1 MVRKQKNGEQMR
13 KTIVENNRIFSDE
26 AVVEFVKKGEY
37 QFLPEIIDRYM
48 PLIVSTAKA
57 YLPQQNI
64 DDAVQ
69 EASISLYSAIKNYD
83 CEKSSFKTFASLC
96 IKRSVISFA
105 RKNGAKGVIPDD
117 MISSLEETDIS
128 SFETPEKIIIEK
140 EDYDFFKETIKLEL
154 SKMEYDILQLF
165 LTGASYSDIANN
177 LSITEKSVD
186 NALSRIRKKLKK

>member
-1 MVRKQKNGEQMR
+1 MG
-13 KTIVENNRIFSDE
+13 KTIVENNRNFSDE
-26 AVVEFVKKGEY
+26 AVVEFIKKGEY

-140 EDYDFFKETIKLEL
+140 EDYDYFKETIKLEL